1 MHQNSL
7 ALSVQKQKVRKLACC
22 LKFYVKNNSKLVFPY
37 CYRLKTTQTKTVHF
51 GIFGQIFDLYSSLY
65 SFVYMAV
72 NGRGFVMCQ
81 ATPIVSPFSI
91 ELWHRAPFLFRLQQI
106 LKITASEKEKAK
118 KLPNKYYFL
127 PNKIVLSQKIF
138 IPKSSNDSDR
148 RMRSDNSSSNIMS
161 SLVNHDKNNAQ
172 FVSYKQDQTGSNKFK
187 QDYAWHIRWL
197 ELLGMLLLV
206 FSGGLW
212 YTDFFRG
219 GLISIFKNLAQSP
232 QKGAKSLS
240 WTYFL

>member
-1 MHQNSL
+1 M
-7 ALSVQKQKVRKLACC
+7 
-22 LKFYVKNNSKLVFPY
+22 
-37 CYRLKTTQTKTVHF
+37 TQTKTVHF
-51 GIFGQIFDLYSSLY
+51 GIFGHIFDHINSSLY

-72 NGRGFVMCQ
+72 TGRGFVMSQ

-106 LKITASEKEKAK
+106 LKITASEKAKAK
-118 KLPNKYYFL
+118 KLPKKYYFL

-138 IPKSSNDSDR
+138 IPKSSNDSDY
-148 RMRSDNSSSNIMS
+148 RMCSDKSSSNIMS
-161 SLVNHDKNNAQ
+161 SLVNHEKNNAQ
-172 FVSYKQDQTGSNKFK
+172 FISYKQDQTGSNKFK

-212 YTDFFRG
+212 YKDFYKG
-219 GLISIFKNLAQSP
+219 GLISIFFKFCSIP
-232 QKGAKSLS
+232 S
-240 WTYFL
+240 

>member
-1 MHQNSL
+1 M
-7 ALSVQKQKVRKLACC
+7 
-22 LKFYVKNNSKLVFPY
+22 
-37 CYRLKTTQTKTVHF
+37 TQTKTVHF

-72 NGRGFVMCQ
+72 TGRGFLMSQ

-91 ELWHRAPFLFRLQQI
+91 ELWHRAPFLFYLQQI

-118 KLPNKYYFL
+118 KLPFNKYYFL
-127 PNKIVLSQKIF
+127 PKKIVLSQKIF
-138 IPKSSNDSDR
+138 IPKSSNDSDC
-148 RMRSDNSSSNIMS
+148 RMCSDNSSSNIMS
-161 SLVNHDKNNAQ
+161 SLVNHEKNNAQ

-212 YTDFFRG
+212 YRYYFRG
-219 GLISIFKNLAQSP
+219 G
-232 QKGAKSLS
+232 
-240 WTYFL
+240 

>member
-1 MHQNSL
+1 M
-7 ALSVQKQKVRKLACC
+7 
-22 LKFYVKNNSKLVFPY
+22 
-37 CYRLKTTQTKTVHF
+37 TQTKTVHF

-72 NGRGFVMCQ
+72 TGRGFVMSQ
-81 ATPIVSPFSI
+81 TTPIVSPFSI

-118 KLPNKYYFL
+118 KLPKKYYL
-127 PNKIVLSQKIF
+127 PNKIVSSQKIF

-172 FVSYKQDQTGSNKFK
+172 FVSYKQDQAGSNKFK

-212 YTDFFRG
+212 CRDFF
-219 GLISIFKNLAQSP
+219 
-232 QKGAKSLS
+232 
-240 WTYFL
+240 